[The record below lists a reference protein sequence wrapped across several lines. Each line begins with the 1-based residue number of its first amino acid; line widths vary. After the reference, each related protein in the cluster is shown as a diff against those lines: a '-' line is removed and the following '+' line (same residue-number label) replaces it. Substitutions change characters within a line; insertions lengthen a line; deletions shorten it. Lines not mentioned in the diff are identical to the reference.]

1 MEVATSLVRKKKMGR
16 NDEQTLPNLNSA
28 HRLSQVKCQPVRTVY
43 IKQVK
48 GFLFG
53 HIINI
58 LLTELSRSVWVNLDL
73 GHEYRPHRVRS
84 VPFDLVQD
92 SPIQTS
98 CLVNK
103 R

>member
-1 MEVATSLVRKKKMGR
+1 MMSKPCQIFLK
-16 NDEQTLPNLNSA
+16 SA
-28 HRLSQVKCQPVRTVY
+28 HRHSQVKCQPVRTFY

-58 LLTELSRSVWVNLDL
+58 LLTELSQSVWVNLDL
-73 GHEYRPHRVRS
+73 GREYRPHCVQS
-84 VPFDLVQD
+84 VLHDLGQD

-98 CLVNK
+98 CSVNK